1 MINAILMW
9 IYTAI
14 SNVLGFLF
22 LYIGLPV
29 IAIAILGFIWPY
41 IADVVK
47 FLVFMI
53 PVAIIFVLYLSGDLL
68 SCIVPILGIIA
79 AVVVLLLLFR
89 FFDRKF
95 GILMDRD
102 EAERK
107 GLL

>member
-9 IYTAI
+9 ICSAI
-14 SNVLGFLF
+14 SDVFGFIF
-22 LYIGLPV
+22 LYIVLPV
-29 IAIAILGFIWPY
+29 IAIAIFRMIWPY

-47 FLVFMI
+47 FFILMI
-53 PVAIIFVLYLSGDLL
+53 PVAIIFVLYLSGELL
-68 SCIVPILGIIA
+68 SCIVPILGVIA
-79 AVVVLLLLFR
+79 VVVVLLLLFR